1 MIKIP
6 REQDKDSGYSTSV
19 EWLKKVQTAL
29 FQDKGL
35 ANLSLDAMDELM
47 IYLDN
52 NGYLKI
58 EPAHWAERAKDD

>member
-35 ANLSLDAMDELM
+35 ANLSLDAMDETM
-47 IYLDN
+47 IYLVN
-52 NGYLKI
+52 NGF
-58 EPAHWAERAKDD
+58 AEFEAKE